1 MQIRKLLSR
10 LFAAAAL
17 VFVALAP
24 TLALAQAPF
33 PTKQVSI
40 VVAFPPGGGADL
52 LGRLLAKKYQ
62 EMWGQTVV
70 VLNRPGAA
78 GVIGAKEV
86 ARAAPDG
93 HTLLVGASGAVMSA
107 NEAELAPVALL
118 STPPYIVAVNA
129 ATPVNTLR
137 ELVAYAKA
145 RPDGSVSF
153 ASSGSGSASHL
164 AGEQFQTLTQ
174 TKLTHVPYKGQGQ
187 AVQDLV
193 GGQVT
198 VMFGP
203 PPALLPHIKSGK
215 LRALAV
221 SSPKRIA
228 LLPDVPTVAES
239 GVPGTKDFEADQW
252 YGVVAPAGTP
262 ADIVAMLNRQI
273 NQSLNTPDVHA
284 RLTAEG
290 AEPTPTTPQAFGQLI
305 ASEMKRWDRV
315 IKSAHITVD

>member
-1 MQIRKLLSR
+1 
-10 LFAAAAL
+10 
-17 VFVALAP
+17 V
-24 TLALAQAPF
+24 
-33 PTKQVSI
+33 
-40 VVAFPPGGGADL
+40 G
-52 LGRLLAKKYQ
+52 
-62 EMWGQTVV
+62 
-70 VLNRPGAA
+70 
-78 GVIGAKEV
+78 
-86 ARAAPDG
+86 RAAPDG

-129 ATPVNTLR
+129 ATPVNTLH

-164 AGEQFQTLTQ
+164 AGEQFQALTQ

-221 SSPKRIA
+221 TDTRRSPLFA
-228 LLPDVPTVAES
+228 DVPTTAEA
-239 GVPGTKDFEADQW
+239 GVPGLEARAW
-252 YGVVAPAGTP
+252 YGIFAPAGTP
-262 ADIVAMLNRQI
+262 AAVIAKI
-273 NQSLNTPDVHA
+273 NTDTAKALAAPDVTETLA
-284 RLTAEG
+284 LQGATPASGDAASFAAFLKKDIGATEDLMKKAGIPLT
-290 AEPTPTTPQAFGQLI
+290 P
-305 ASEMKRWDRV
+305 
-315 IKSAHITVD
+315 